1 MDDNSNSSATSS
13 MEIDMC
19 TPCHTEQEH
28 EVVVIIESTDDSDPD
43 DLAGLSC
50 QVFQNEMLR
59 ELILS
64 KVIWQTCDK
73 CSVAVPD
80 LCSLRLVRKD
90 WLLTV
95 STLMRKAKLPM
106 YKLKL
111 NNDNSTSESVYCQK
125 NGKLLS
131 NFVASMTDESRI
143 EDYIPSFNMKL
154 MPSFF
159 RRENYDDLS
168 TCMVQCGAS
177 LLNLQLSFPINS
189 TMTFVFHPFRLPKLK
204 TVSVQFSDER
214 LVDYL
219 GLQNNAHT
227 IYPLQTIL
235 NATDELYE
243 LQFQYTRS
251 TTLTPFG
258 FEYLTVPS
266 TITKLLIDCPLK
278 NSDLELLKRN
288 DLPNLVHLR
297 LHAIAEA
304 CYRDG
309 LIFDI
314 LSKLKRQLQILNLR
328 GNQYPTRVRSTTMF
342 SFPVMEKLTTLTVT
356 SQCWELEDNLDSV
369 KYEEV
374 LPALKELRILHQTKE
389 MFAKWTANS
398 VLESVTSLFVALI
411 NPRNNTAY
419 MMHPTLLEEPLTL
432 TLERM
437 QSLHMTFPNVVCL
450 EVAVCGPEVCGLQYL
465 FMEMRNLQKVAI
477 TVKGSMEGFQH
488 AHWDALLIGAPRDL
502 VISLKRNRDF
512 WSNVELKDDNNF
524 PSIRKLA
531 ELRSLAIVEHH
542 LYAGPHQECTANV
555 SLLSDMTFYFAFLRM
570 PNLKQLLLS
579 PKFMPSPEMAQQ
591 WKEEKGNSILSIPRQ

>member
-1 MDDNSNSSATSS
+1 MDDNSNSSAASS

-19 TPCHTEQEH
+19 TPCHSEQEH
-28 EVVVIIESTDDSDPD
+28 EVVVIIESTDESD
-43 DLAGLSC
+43 DLAALSC
-50 QVFQNEMLR
+50 EVFQNEMLR

-64 KVIWQTCDK
+64 KVLWPDGDK
-73 CSVAVPD
+73 CSMCVSN
-80 LCSLRLVRKD
+80 LGSLRLVRRD

-95 STLMRKAKLPM
+95 SSLIRKAKLPLF
-106 YKLKL
+106 KLKL
-111 NNDNSTSESVYCQK
+111 NNENSASESLYCQK
-125 NGKLLS
+125 NGKMLN
-131 NFVASMTDESRI
+131 NFVAGMTDESRI
-143 EDYIPSFNMKL
+143 EDFIPGFNMKL

-159 RRENYDDLS
+159 RRENYEDLS
-168 TCMVQCGAS
+168 ACLIKCGSS

-189 TMTFVFHPFRLPKLK
+189 TMTFVFHSFSLPKLK
-204 TVSVQFSDER
+204 TLSVQFSDER

-227 IYPLQTIL
+227 IYPLQTML
-235 NATDELYE
+235 NSTKELYE
-243 LQFQYTRS
+243 LQFMYTRS
-251 TTLTPFG
+251 TALIPFG
-258 FEYLTVPS
+258 FEYLTLPN

-278 NSDLELLKRN
+278 NSDMELLKKN
-288 DLPNLVHLR
+288 EFPNLMHLR

-314 LSKLKRQLQILNLR
+314 LYKLRKQLKILNLR

-342 SFPVMEKLTTLTVT
+342 TFPVMEKLTTLTVT
-356 SQCWELEDNLDSV
+356 SQCWELEDNMAAV

-374 LPALKELRILHQTKE
+374 LPVVKELRILHQTKD

-398 VLESVTSLFVALI
+398 VLESVTHLFVALI

-465 FMEMRNLQKVAI
+465 FMEMRKLQKLAI
-477 TVKGSMEGFQH
+477 TVKGSMEGVQH
-488 AHWDALLIGAPRDL
+488 THWDALLIGAPADL
-502 VISLKRNRDF
+502 AMSLKRNRDF
-512 WSNVELKDDNNF
+512 WNNVELKDDNNF
-524 PSIRKLA
+524 PSIRKLS

-542 LYAGPHQECTANV
+542 LYAGPHQEVTANV
-555 SLLSDMTFYFAFLRM
+555 SLLSDMTFHFAFLRM

-591 WKEEKGNSILSIPRQ
+591 WKEEKGTSILSIPSQ